1 MIHAHGKN
9 LNIKVENSY
18 IIQEQAILKTAIQ
31 AFSVASG
38 AQLKV
43 VGTEIKEAG
52 IEIDALVQVT
62 FRSGQQQFYVE
73 IKGELRQAALSSLLS
88 KFGKDK
94 DKWLLVSKYIPGPLK
109 DDLRK
114 NGVNYL
120 EATGNCYVNTGNI
133 YLYIND
139 REVKQTRQTP
149 EGKLWKATG
158 LKLLFV
164 LIQDPDLIGASYRR
178 LSELAGIAL
187 GSISPL
193 LDELRNEGY
202 IKKEDV
208 TGKEILINRSRL
220 IASWAEL
227 YPVVLRPKLRMGA
240 FRFLREEQAGTW
252 KDIQVEGIYWGGEPG
267 GELYTHH
274 LIPEEFTL
282 YTARQAN
289 ELVTLLKIV
298 PDEKGKVMVFQK
310 FWHDWS
316 GSTSVQGA
324 APTLLVYAELIN
336 STDSRG
342 WEVAEKIKNNYLNG

>member
-1 MIHAHGKN
+1 MK
-9 LNIKVENSY
+9 NSY
-18 IIQEQAILKTAIQ
+18 IIPQQAILKTAIQ
-31 AFSVASG
+31 AFSAATG
-38 AQLKV
+38 AQIKV
-43 VGTEIKEAG
+43 VETEAKEAG
-52 IEIDALVQVT
+52 MQIDALVQIR
-62 FRSGQQQFYVE
+62 FRNGQQHFHVE
-73 IKGELRQAALSSLLS
+73 IKGELRQAALGNLLS
-88 KFGKDK
+88 QFGKDK

-114 NGVNYL
+114 NGINYL

-164 LIQDPDLIGASYRR
+164 LIQDPGLIGAPYRR

-193 LDELRNEGY
+193 LDELRKEGN
-202 IKKEDV
+202 IKKEDG
-208 TGKEILINRSRL
+208 TGKEVLINRSRL
-220 IASWAEL
+220 VARWAEL
-227 YPVVLRPKLRMGA
+227 YPVVLRPKLSMGT
-240 FRFLREEQAGTW
+240 FRFLSDQQAATW
-252 KDIQVEGIYWGGEPG
+252 KDIQIEGVYWGGEPG
-267 GELYTHH
+267 GELYTHY

-289 ELVTLLKIV
+289 ELVTPLKIV
-298 PDEKGKVMVFQK
+298 PDEKGKLMVFQK
-310 FWHDWS
+310 FWHDLP
-316 GSTSVQGA
+316 GSTSVHGA
-324 APTLLVYAELIN
+324 APPLLVYSELIN
-336 STDSRG
+336 SNDSRG